1 MLIRK
6 NKRGQEFIGCSNYPS
21 CRYVE
26 SMNQPEE
33 PSEEKFCPECG
44 AKMVVKYSRRGR
56 FWGCSNYP
64 NCNHMEPYR
73 KKNVSKN

>member
-1 MLIRK
+1 MWKTNL
-6 NKRGQEFIGCSNYPS
+6 
-21 CRYVE
+21 
-26 SMNQPEE
+26 EE

-64 NCNHMEPYR
+64 NCNHMESYR